1 MHTQTHAHTDA
12 HTGPQQRREREETDR
27 GKPLERQITGLD
39 KLHFSCDH
47 ESRLDVRLVFSLL
60 TTAAVEHWSL
70 EDKMVVF
77 QNNNVLKLCND
88 LLPGY
93 IWLWV

>member
-1 MHTQTHAHTDA
+1 MHMQTHAHTDA
-12 HTGPQQRREREETDR
+12 HTGPQHRREREETDR

-39 KLHFSCDH
+39 KLHFNCDH
-47 ESRLDVRLVFSLL
+47 ESRLDVQLVFSLL

-77 QNNNVLKLCND
+77 QNNNVLKLQ
-88 LLPGY
+88 
-93 IWLWV
+93 